1 MGKCFRSAFLSIV
14 SVKRDFHVARQRDLE
29 AKPSPLTGC
38 SVWEVPDAESESEQ
52 VRTVERFITGPSLM
66 KTYAVMYSIG
76 LGDMMM

>member
-29 AKPSPLTGC
+29 AKPSPLMGC

-52 VRTVERFITGPSLM
+52 VRTCGTFYYWTFLNEDVRRYVLHRVG
-66 KTYAVMYSIG
+66 
-76 LGDMMM
+76 